1 MEINGVTPGIGALV
15 RNQKLSR
22 EVHCVR
28 GRFHGAG
35 TTANNCAPNSDLPC
49 SAIAG
54 RCHCESIRANNT
66 PQALARYG
74 VDCAT
79 LIN

>member
-1 MEINGVTPGIGALV
+1 MGQV
-15 RNQKLSR
+15 
-22 EVHCVR
+22 
-28 GRFHGAG
+28 
-35 TTANNCAPNSDLPC
+35 TTANNCAPNPDLPC
-49 SAIAG
+49 SAVAG
-54 RCHCESIRANNT
+54 RRHCEWIRANNT